1 MLPMRNSKIKELCSF
16 LVLLLMLACNSI
28 WPLNA
33 ITRATS
39 SEVLV
44 IAPTDPSPI
53 IDDLEDTHEALQSR
67 LDEELAS
74 PVTVKTTEGQFL
86 VEIEDPDDVELALQ
100 LILHPQR
107 TIFFASDMPYTEGD
121 IVPVDTMPV
130 MEGYN
135 MIAAFATPSPPGQW
149 QVQMKL
155 TSVGGRMLDTYVDG
169 NVGRFLN
176 VAQDN
181 VVILSIRI
189 GGMGEDESVV
199 QVYDTLVN
207 IHLPLSETKARELA
221 SKLNNSQFLLE
232 LELVEKR

>member
-1 MLPMRNSKIKELCSF
+1 MLYMRYPKAKQLC
-16 LVLLLMLACNSI
+16 LLLILLLMLACNSI

-33 ITRATS
+33 ITRDTS

-44 IAPTDPSPI
+44 LAPTDPSPFSE
-53 IDDLEDTHEALQSR
+53 DFEDTHEALQSR
-67 LDEELAS
+67 LDEELNGS
-74 PVTVKTTEGQFL
+74 VTVKTTEGQFL
-86 VEIEDPDDVELALQ
+86 VEIADPDDVELALQ

-121 IVPVDTMPV
+121 TVPVDTRPV

-135 MIAAFATPSPPGQW
+135 MIAAYAMPTSPGLW

-155 TSVGGRMLDTYVDG
+155 TSVGGRMLDTNVDG

-176 VAQDN
+176 IAQDN

-189 GGMGEDESVV
+189 GGDYENESVV
-199 QVYDTLVN
+199 QVDDIFVFIY
-207 IHLPLSETKARELA
+207 LPLTETKARELT
-221 SKLNNSQFLLE
+221 SKFNNSQFLLE

>member
-1 MLPMRNSKIKELCSF
+1 MLSMRYSKAKQLC
-16 LVLLLMLACNSI
+16 LLLILLLMLACNST

-33 ITRATS
+33 ITQATS
-39 SEVLV
+39 TEELVLV
-44 IAPTDPSPI
+44 PTDPSPI

-67 LDEELAS
+67 LDEELNGS
-74 PVTVKTTEGQFL
+74 VTVKTTEGQFL
-86 VEIEDPDDVELALQ
+86 VEIADPEDVELALQ
-100 LILHPQR
+100 LILHPHR

-121 IVPVDTMPV
+121 TVPVDTMAV

-169 NVGRFLN
+169 NVDRFLN
-176 VAQDN
+176 IAQDN

-189 GGMGEDESVV
+189 GGMSENESVV

-221 SKLNNSQFLLE
+221 SKLNNSQYLLE